1 MKEDLSL
8 YLSLSL
14 FLSVRAEREG
24 NESEEA
30 RDSGR
35 PFRGDPFFWLG
46 IVEFVILH
54 WIALN
59 LS

>member
-35 PFRGDPFFWLG
+35 PFRGDPFF
-46 IVEFVILH
+46 
-54 WIALN
+54 
-59 LS
+59 